1 LTDSEIDRLLIVG
14 PEDRE
19 SYWAGSSRITI
30 QAEATHTEGH
40 YGLIVSR
47 APVGSSPPLHV
58 HGVDEAV
65 WLSQGQVRFRC
76 GDREFTLGPGSFVL
90 LPRDVPHSFL
100 VEGDTEAVMVGLL
113 SPGGS
118 ERYFA
123 EAGPPVTTPTPPPL
137 DPEMIQRANKKY
149 GNDHVGPPMTAT

>member
-1 LTDSEIDRLLIVG
+1 LTGSAIDRLLIVR

-19 SYWAGSSRITI
+19 SYWAGSSQITI
-30 QAEATHTEGH
+30 QAEAADTDGH

-47 APVGSSPPLHV
+47 APAGSSPPLHV

-65 WLSQGQVRFRC
+65 WDSSGQVRFRC
-76 GDREFTLGPGSFVL
+76 GDHEFTLGPGSFAL
-90 LPRDVPHSFL
+90 LPRNIPHSFL
-100 VEGDTEAVMVGLL
+100 VEGDTGAVMVGLV

-123 EAGPPVTTPTPPPL
+123 EAGAPVTGPTPPPPDL
-137 DPEMIQRANKKY
+137 ERIQRANDKY
-149 GNDHVGPPMTAT
+149 GNDHLGPPMTAP